1 MRMTVRE
8 REVGRVVGHGMALGL
23 DAHAHVGQ
31 REIGVG
37 GLGHGDALYRVA
49 LLTVRG
55 SVQSIFQSHVCVQW
69 IVLRTELFLLH
80 TVIQRCAYMGFLWEE
95 FAQLQVGCHA
105 VILVIIGRS
114 LGHTLFQSAKTFT
127 HIASLEI
134 DRSEIRH
141 LYIQVTLCRPTA
153 FVVVFQQTKLIDPH
167 LTRLHFARFVAHTNH
182 HGLHLAQRRVTHH
195 ADFVVGF
202 VGIVVRINPI
212 IRCLSLRFIFVSL
225 PLEIGE

>member
-8 REVGRVVGHGMALGL
+8 REVGRVVGHGVALGL
-23 DAHAHVGQ
+23 NAHAHVGQ

-55 SVQSIFQSHVCVQW
+55 SVQSILQSHVCVQR

-80 TVIQRCAYMGFLWEE
+80 TVIQRCAYMGFFWEE
-95 FAQLQVGCHA
+95 FAQLEVGCHA
-105 VILVIIGRS
+105 VILVIIGRP
-114 LGHTLFQSAKTFT
+114 LGHTLFQSAKSFT
-127 HIASLEI
+127 HIAALEI

-141 LYIQVTLCRPTA
+141 LNIQVTLCRPTA
-153 FVVVFQQTKLIDPH
+153 FVVVFQQAKFIHPH

-182 HGLHLAQRRVTHH
+182 HGLHLTQRRVTHH

-202 VGIVVRINPI
+202 VGIVARINPI
-212 IRCLSLRFIFVSL
+212 IRCLSLRFVFVSL
-225 PLEIGE
+225 SLQVGE